1 MTDQEVQIEATEIDE
16 GDPRERPPRDNLVR
30 AMETT
35 GFRAVDGEPIDGRLG
50 TIFGRM
56 ATYNVWGEVKS
67 RAEGH
72 FLEMIL
78 PGAFTKTFAEN
89 RSRMK
94 IIYDHGKDAHI
105 GRNSL
110 GPLEDVTDDQ
120 TAIDYT
126 GALIDTDYNRNRIL
140 PQLRAGVL
148 GSSFRFDT
156 VKESFKQRPG
166 RSAHNPD
173 GLPEVKVIEAQ
184 VIELGPT
191 PFPMYDGTSAGVRS
205 LTDEYLAHLIYPNG
219 SPIALPVEPEASPQS
234 DVESR
239 AEPVVVPV
247 IKRFRS
253 REDYL
258 AWLSRA

>member
-1 MTDQEVQIEATEIDE
+1 MTDQEEQIIEEPVDE

-35 GFRAVDGEPIDGRLG
+35 GFRALTEPVDGRLG

-56 ATYNVWGEVKS
+56 VNFNVWAEVNS
-67 RAEGH
+67 RIEGH
-72 FLEMIL
+72 FMERVA
-78 PGAFTKTFAEN
+78 PGAFTKTFTEN

-94 IIYDHGKDAHI
+94 IIYDHGQDAHI

-110 GPLEDVTDDQ
+110 GPLEDVIEDQ
-120 TAIDYT
+120 SGIDYS
-126 GALIDTDYNRNRIL
+126 GALIDTDYNRDRIL

-148 GSSFRFDT
+148 GSSYRFDT
-156 VKESFKQRPG
+156 VKDTLKQRPG

-173 GLPEVKVIEAQ
+173 GLPEVTILEAK

-191 PFPMYDGTSAGVRS
+191 PFPVGEGTSAGVRS

-234 DVESR
+234 DTESR
-239 AEPVVVPV
+239 AAPVVVPV
-247 IKRFRS
+247 TKRFRN

-258 AWLSRA
+258 GWLSRA